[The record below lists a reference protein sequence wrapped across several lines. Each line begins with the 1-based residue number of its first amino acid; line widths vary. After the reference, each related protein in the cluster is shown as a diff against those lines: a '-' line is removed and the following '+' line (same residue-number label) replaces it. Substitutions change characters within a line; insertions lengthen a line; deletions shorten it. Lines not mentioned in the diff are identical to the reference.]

1 MRRAMC
7 LVLLMALAACGGGS
21 IPPAAE
27 QQTLVDRATL
37 TAQEMLGQG
46 DPGVRQDTQG
56 SLRRSR
62 AVMICP
68 RVLKAG
74 FILGAQGGSCVLT
87 ARDGA
92 GSWSSP
98 AFYSFGSGSLGLQ
111 IGLQDAQLMFFILTD
126 KGLNAVL
133 DNQVKLGGDISI
145 ALVTVG
151 GGMGGATTTAAGAD
165 VVAYA
170 KTRGLYAGITLDG
183 AVMSPYH
190 EGNQAYYGRPVAVRD
205 IVLSMTAYNQGADP
219 LRAVLMQYGASQ
231 AVVPPSA
238 QPYAA
243 PAQGSVPG
251 AAPYGQAAPP
261 AYSAPVTGGG
271 ITRETLH

>member
-1 MRRAMC
+1 
-7 LVLLMALAACGGGS
+7 
-21 IPPAAE
+21 
-27 QQTLVDRATL
+27 
-37 TAQEMLGQG
+37 
-46 DPGVRQDTQG
+46 
-56 SLRRSR
+56 
-62 AVMICP
+62 
-68 RVLKAG
+68 
-74 FILGAQGGSCVLT
+74 
-87 ARDGA
+87 
-92 GSWSSP
+92 
-98 AFYSFGSGSLGLQ
+98 
-111 IGLQDAQLMFFILTD
+111 
-126 KGLNAVL
+126 
-133 DNQVKLGGDISI
+133 
-145 ALVTVG
+145 
-151 GGMGGATTTAAGAD
+151 MGGATTTAAGAD

-190 EGNQAYYGRPVAVRD
+190 EGNQAYYGRAVAVRD